1 MTIPHPLPD
10 DLAELVA
17 QRFRVIGEPMR
28 IRLLDQLRDGER
40 SVGDLVE
47 ALGATQ
53 QNVSKHLG
61 VLYQAGIVG
70 RRKDGNRVIYAIADD
85 SVFALCETV
94 CGGLA
99 RHVAEIAQLLEAPP
113 ASGSARR

>member
-28 IRLLDQLRDGER
+28 IKLLDQMRDGER
-40 SVGDLVE
+40 SVGDLAEV
-47 ALGATQ
+47 LGASQ

-61 VLYQAGIVG
+61 VLHQAGIVS
-70 RRKDGNRVIYAIADD
+70 RCKDGNRVIYAIADD

-99 RHVAEIAQLLEAPP
+99 RQVAEIAQLLEVPVSP
-113 ASGSARR
+113 RIARR

>member
-61 VLYQAGIVG
+61 VLSKAGIVG

-99 RHVAEIAQLLEAPP
+99 RQVAEIAQLLEAPP
-113 ASGSARR
+113 ASGSTRR